1 MTRPA
6 KILCGLVKCFLFL
19 SIVLKTLELEP
30 YEPKDNSSDENAIR
44 NGKNTRHSFEGEK
57 HKALKEYIYNHPE
70 AIGIKKVAY
79 RYMEYTLLS
88 GDRLD
93 VFFKLKDGTQIAVEV
108 KSEISDDADILRGIY
123 QCVKYDAVL
132 KAERCVH
139 CAKVDN
145 YPIREILVLEGKIP
159 AEKASVALLLNVSY
173 TENVK
178 PKD

>member
-1 MTRPA
+1 M
-6 KILCGLVKCFLFL
+6 
-19 SIVLKTLELEP
+19 
-30 YEPKDNSSDENAIR
+30 
-44 NGKNTRHSFEGEK
+44 
-57 HKALKEYIYNHPE
+57 
-70 AIGIKKVAY
+70 
-79 RYMEYTLLS
+79 
-88 GDRLD
+88 
-93 VFFKLKDGTQIAVEV
+93 KDGTQIVVEV

-145 YPIREILVLEGKIP
+145 YPVREILVLEGKML

-173 TENVK
+173 KENVK